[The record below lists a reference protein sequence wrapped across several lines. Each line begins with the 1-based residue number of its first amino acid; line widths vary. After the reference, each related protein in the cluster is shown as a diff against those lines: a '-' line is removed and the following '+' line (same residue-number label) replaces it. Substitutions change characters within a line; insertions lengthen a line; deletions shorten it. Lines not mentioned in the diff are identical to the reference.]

1 MNDLENLGAETS
13 EEALIFSLRRLI
25 DAGISVI
32 QIRTRETARVLEHLR
47 KHITTEE
54 GSTYREFDIVHGN
67 RTAFSAT
74 NYYNHAL
81 AGDSNGDKLP
91 MAIQHP
97 LECLEASKNGNVLL
111 HCVYNVPIQAINGNI
126 KVLELLEL
134 YCTLLPGTNCV
145 VILVT
150 GSEDTINVPPGTL
163 HILKAPTPTAEEL
176 EKELRAALDK
186 CKEDYEDGIDISD
199 SEFAQLARL
208 GLGMTL
214 DEFRACVYLSIV
226 DTRPKDHTSI
236 SLEPIYRGI
245 SKGKTEVVKQ
255 SDILELQYPESMDN
269 VAGLHGIKDWI
280 AERKDAFTDEA
291 REFGIQPPKAVALVG
306 VPGCLTGDTIVDYK
320 RGARSSSRP
329 ITLENLYKKFNG
341 LPTSTRPWVDLT
353 LPTFLHSL
361 GPDGEVFYNRIISVV
376 DAGMKKV
383 ICLTFS
389 DGSSLRLTADHPVCT
404 PGGRF
409 ERADSLA
416 PGDAVLA
423 RGSMMPVK
431 GEGRRLDARPPRR
444 IVNVKH
450 HPHGAYKC
458 VEDEGNTY
466 EYTRLPRARL
476 VIEAHMNGL
485 EYDEFVHILNYNRKV
500 ARTLRYLDPLYEVH
514 HVDEDTMNDELS
526 NLMVLHKAEHAREH
540 GKSEN
545 FNVEYVRE
553 VTVVGVDAVPGLV
566 QTYDV
571 QMDIPANNFVANG
584 IIVHNTGKSLI
595 AKAIASTLQVPL
607 LRLDFG
613 RVFSKFIGDS
623 ESRVRSALDMVS
635 SMGQVVLFVDEIDKG
650 LGGIGQGGGDSGV
663 SSRVLGSFLT
673 WMQDNQSGALCVVT
687 ANKIDGLPPE
697 LFRKGRMDQVFSVG
711 VPNRQERREAL
722 AVHLRLRDR
731 DIADMDKRM
740 IEQYLDASERFVPA
754 EVEQTVK
761 DALVLAYHDKGAED
775 LEGHHLVTAAKR
787 IVPMAVSH
795 AEQINAI
802 EEWAKNNAVPA
813 NGVDREVVQEPARST
828 RTVRRAPRR
837 VGED

>member
-150 GSEDTINVPPGTL
+150 GSEDTVNVPPGTL

-226 DTRPKDHTSI
+226 DTRPKDHASI

-269 VAGLHGIKDWI
+269 VAGLSGIKDWI

-306 VPGCLTGDTIVDYK
+306 VPG
-320 RGARSSSRP
+320 
-329 ITLENLYKKFNG
+329 
-341 LPTSTRPWVDLT
+341 
-353 LPTFLHSL
+353 
-361 GPDGEVFYNRIISVV
+361 
-376 DAGMKKV
+376 
-383 ICLTFS
+383 
-389 DGSSLRLTADHPVCT
+389 
-404 PGGRF
+404 
-409 ERADSLA
+409 
-416 PGDAVLA
+416 
-423 RGSMMPVK
+423 
-431 GEGRRLDARPPRR
+431 
-444 IVNVKH
+444 
-450 HPHGAYKC
+450 
-458 VEDEGNTY
+458 
-466 EYTRLPRARL
+466 
-476 VIEAHMNGL
+476 
-485 EYDEFVHILNYNRKV
+485 
-500 ARTLRYLDPLYEVH
+500 
-514 HVDEDTMNDELS
+514 
-526 NLMVLHKAEHAREH
+526 
-540 GKSEN
+540 
-545 FNVEYVRE
+545 
-553 VTVVGVDAVPGLV
+553 
-566 QTYDV
+566 
-571 QMDIPANNFVANG
+571 
-584 IIVHNTGKSLI
+584 TGKSLI

-740 IEQYLDASERFVPA
+740 IEQYLDASDRFVPA

-761 DALVLAYHDKGAED
+761 DALVLAYHDKEAED

-813 NGVDREVVQEPARST
+813 NGAEGEVAHEPTRST
-828 RTVRRAPRR
+828 RTVRRPTRR